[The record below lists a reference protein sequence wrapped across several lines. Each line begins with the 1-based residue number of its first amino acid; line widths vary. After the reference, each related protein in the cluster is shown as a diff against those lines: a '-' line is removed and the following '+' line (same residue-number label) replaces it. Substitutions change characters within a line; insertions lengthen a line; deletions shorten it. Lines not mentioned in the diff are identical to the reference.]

1 MKKLIILA
9 LLSAHAEAAIIAPDG
24 GVTYVNPIAGGYS
37 TINATTGNY
46 TTYMQSGNLTT
57 VVPDNGL
64 GEAQTYITTEGE
76 QPLIL
81 DQAGEE

>member
-1 MKKLIILA
+1 MMLFVA
-9 LLSAHAEAAIIAPDG
+9 STSQAETIIAPNG

-57 VVPDNGL
+57 VVPDNGM